1 MDKLKLFVRIF
12 FEHSMP
18 IIPEKL
24 ISSTGANEEEEDEL
38 KRLFFFM
45 IFLEN
50 FSWQLTSQVQEI

>member
-24 ISSTGANEEEEDEL
+24 ISSTDASEEEEDEL

>member
-1 MDKLKLFVRIF
+1 
-12 FEHSMP
+12 MP

-24 ISSTGANEEEEDEL
+24 ISSTDASEEEEDEL